1 MIKIVELVSPEV
13 KATIGN
19 ATTATAESKSA
30 PMLTVRRPIWSTSQP
45 PIGEINKP
53 GSAEI
58 AATNPAKAGEPVSSR
73 ISHGIVIM
81 TIELPRPEEKFDS

>member
-13 KATIGN
+13 NATIGN

-30 PMLTVRRPIWSTSQP
+30 PMLTVRRPMWSTSHP
-45 PIGEINKP
+45 PIGEINNP
-53 GSAEI
+53 GSAET

-73 ISHGIVIM
+73 INHGIVIM
-81 TIELPRPEEKFDS
+81 TIELPRPEEKLDI

>member
-1 MIKIVELVSPEV
+1 M
-13 KATIGN
+13 
-19 ATTATAESKSA
+19 
-30 PMLTVRRPIWSTSQP
+30 WSTSQP

-53 GSAEI
+53 GRAEI

-81 TIELPRPEEKFDS
+81 TIVLPNPEEKLDS